1 MLIVA
6 NSFGRDWKIIVQTV
20 YLKLDH
26 SFPRD
31 SGQWSTKYYS
41 LKLEFI
47 TIKVLG
53 VTADPWE
60 MHV

>member
-6 NSFGRDWKIIVQTV
+6 NSFGCDWKIIVQTV

-31 SGQWSTKYYS
+31 SGQ
-41 LKLEFI
+41 
-47 TIKVLG
+47 
-53 VTADPWE
+53 
-60 MHV
+60 